1 MAEKITDTIIITRS
15 RCPQKGEEKR
25 AAILTIDYSSGPC
38 HRMGMAI
45 QRVSQKDVAERAGVH
60 VTTVSLALRNSPRLP
75 KETRERV
82 RQLAQEMGYEPD
94 PMLSALTVYRKR
106 VQMPHYQG
114 VLAWLDNTK
123 HKDATPASRI
133 YSGYWEGALERCK
146 ELGFKLEEF
155 LTSDTPLSRL
165 AGVLRA
171 RNISNILLPPQPR
184 HLSHINF
191 DWANF
196 SSVSFGFSLTRP
208 RLHLVTSAQFRA
220 ARLAVR
226 TMRSYGYRRIGFTT
240 LHNAELR
247 TDLNFSSGY
256 LAEQRLGRREEL
268 PIFEF
273 DDEQSTTRRHFLR
286 DFKKWFRAFKPD
298 GIISLDREVYSA
310 LGGMGIGPETCGY
323 ASLDLPQDNQGIA
336 GVHQNGRTIGRT
348 AVDFLVD
355 MSHRNERGIPQTPL
369 RILVEGIWRDGPSLP
384 RRNSN
389 V

>member
-1 MAEKITDTIIITRS
+1 
-15 RCPQKGEEKR
+15 
-25 AAILTIDYSSGPC
+25 
-38 HRMGMAI
+38 MAI
-45 QRVSQKDVAERAGVH
+45 QRVSQKDVAVRAGVH

-75 KETRERV
+75 TETRERV

-94 PMLSALTVYRKR
+94 PMLSALTAYRKR
-106 VQMPHYQG
+106 VKMPHYQG

-123 HKDATPASRI
+123 HKNATPASQI

-146 ELGFKLEEF
+146 EQGYQLEEF
-155 LTSDTPLSRL
+155 LALDTPLSRL
-165 AGVLRA
+165 SGILKA

-191 DWANF
+191 DWASF

-208 RLHLVTSAQFRA
+208 RLHLVTSAQYRT

-226 TMRSYGYRRIGFTT
+226 TVRSYGYRRIGFTT

-256 LAEQRLGRREEL
+256 LAEQRLGRREDL

-273 DDEQSTTRRHFLR
+273 DDQQATTRRHFLK
-286 DFKKWFRAFKPD
+286 DFKKWFRSFKPD
-298 GIISLDREVYSA
+298 AIISLDKEVHRA
-310 LGGMGIGPETCGY
+310 LADMGVGPESCGY
-323 ASLDLPQDNQGIA
+323 ASLDLLQESREIA

-369 RILVEGIWRDGPSLP
+369 RVLVEGIWRDGASLP
-384 RRNSN
+384 RLHAN